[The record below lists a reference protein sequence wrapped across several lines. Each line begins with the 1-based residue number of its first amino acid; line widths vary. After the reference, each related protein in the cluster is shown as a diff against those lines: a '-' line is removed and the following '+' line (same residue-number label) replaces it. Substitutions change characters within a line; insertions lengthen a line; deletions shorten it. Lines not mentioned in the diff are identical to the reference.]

1 LRAVP
6 VVAAADPTGEGGEH
20 AVLVRK
26 LSADDS
32 IVSLV
37 AITTTATTTTTTMIY
52 LTHARLMLESE
63 QAVVGRAAASDELP
77 RRICRQLLADGARY
91 ALWHVRH
98 DGHMGAVAKERRRPR
113 QILSLRSISVEQIH
127 RAALVSYLR
136 ERQVA
141 GRARAETLREFY
153 GVTDPSEAAITEHRN
168 YLLAASTQFCAADIL
183 AMAGDRRGLELLHG
197 YELAYGQYF
206 AMFCERARA
215 RQAGASY
222 LLAALIP
229 EVRGV
234 AGRIRA
240 RLMDDRSVSSPPIG
254 VAGAQIAS
262 GGRRDEDGVLRSN
275 ACASSSTSR
284 SRPRRPTICRPI
296 GKPSRVN
303 PAGTEIAGRP
313 VHVIA

>member
-1 LRAVP
+1 
-6 VVAAADPTGEGGEH
+6 
-20 AVLVRK
+20 
-26 LSADDS
+26 
-32 IVSLV
+32 
-37 AITTTATTTTTTMIY
+37 MIY

-63 QAVVGRAAASDELP
+63 QAVVGRASAADELP

-98 DGHMGAVAKERRRPR
+98 DGHMVVVANERRRPR
-113 QILSLRSISVEQIH
+113 QIMSLRSISVGQVH

-136 ERQVA
+136 ERQISSH
-141 GRARAETLREFY
+141 GRDATLREFY
-153 GVTDPSEAAITEHRN
+153 GVLDPTEAAILEHRN
-168 YLLAASTQFCAADIL
+168 YLLAASTKFCAADIL
-183 AMAGDRRGLELLHG
+183 GMAGDERGLELLHS

-229 EVRGV
+229 EVRDV

-240 RLMDDRSVSSPPIG
+240 RLLDRQSVSSRPIAG
-254 VAGAQIAS
+254 VQIVN
-262 GGRRDEDGVLRSN
+262 GGRREEDRVRCSN

-284 SRPRRPTICRPI
+284 SRPRRPTSCNPT
-296 GKPSRVN
+296 GKPSGVK
-303 PAGTEIAGRP
+303 PAGTEIAGKP